1 MKIQMKTNMKLSIKE
16 IIKRIKILEDELI
29 VLNQEED
36 KDNYVIY
43 LKDEKVEKSTYDF
56 DKTNK
61 KRQEINQEIL
71 RLKIIVQKAN
81 IKTITSYKGL
91 SISELLIL
99 LAQKSALIQRFDLL
113 CSKKQ
118 KARKTTN
125 DGQNEYIEYLYD
137 INKLKD
143 TNLKLKQE
151 IASMQVAIDKAN
163 IETLIEI

>member
-1 MKIQMKTNMKLSIKE
+1 MKLSIKE

-118 KARKTTN
+118 KVPMMVKLN
-125 DGQNEYIEYLYD
+125 ILNIYIIL
-137 INKLKD
+137 IN
-143 TNLKLKQE
+143 
-151 IASMQVAIDKAN
+151 
-163 IETLIEI
+163 

>member
-1 MKIQMKTNMKLSIKE
+1 MKLSIKE

-71 RLKIIVQKAN
+71 SRTIEKSEMNSNIFINNFLKEETIFK
-81 IKTITSYKGL
+81 IK
-91 SISELLIL
+91 
-99 LAQKSALIQRFDLL
+99 R
-113 CSKKQ
+113 
-118 KARKTTN
+118 
-125 DGQNEYIEYLYD
+125 NE
-137 INKLKD
+137 
-143 TNLKLKQE
+143 
-151 IASMQVAIDKAN
+151 
-163 IETLIEI
+163 

>member
-1 MKIQMKTNMKLSIKE
+1 MKLSIKE

-36 KDNYVIY
+36 KENYVIY
-43 LKDEKVEKSTYDF
+43 LKDEKIEKSSYDF

-125 DGQNEYIEYLYD
+125 DGQIEYIEYLYD

>member
-1 MKIQMKTNMKLSIKE
+1 MKLSIKE

-43 LKDEKVEKSTYDF
+43 LKDEKVEKSSYDF

-81 IKTITSYKGL
+81 IKTIT
-91 SISELLIL
+91 E
-99 LAQKSALIQRFDLL
+99 
-113 CSKKQ
+113 
-118 KARKTTN
+118 TV
-125 DGQNEYIEYLYD
+125 QNF
-137 INKLKD
+137 
-143 TNLKLKQE
+143 
-151 IASMQVAIDKAN
+151 V
-163 IETLIEI
+163 